1 MDNSRI
7 HTLAYPHRILFGPGA
22 MRAGLKQL
30 PSGLKKILIVTG
42 AHAAAGG
49 ELPAWIR
56 EELKGREVFFREG
69 VHPEPTPM
77 EVNEIMNIG
86 RDAAVEAVIA
96 LGGGSVI
103 DAAKAAAAL
112 IPAEGD
118 CSEYFSGERVIPGRG
133 LFFAAFPTTAGTGAE
148 MTSNSVL
155 TDPETLVKKSL
166 RSPFMTADLA
176 GIDPDLTLS
185 CPPAQTAASGLDA
198 FVQAVESYT
207 SLNATCA
214 TRPLAAEAVKKIFMN
229 IQGACR
235 HPDNLDFRW
244 EMAEGSM
251 LSALSFSQSG
261 LGAVHGLAH
270 PLGSLLQVPHGV
282 ACAILMPY
290 IFQWNLPTC
299 RKEYTE
305 LARLCGFENRP
316 FPDLVREMA
325 DELGIPRNFSGYHL
339 QEKHFDFIIANCRS
353 NSMSLTPR
361 PMTDRDVRTFLESLC

>member
-1 MDNSRI
+1 MDSRI
-7 HTLAYPHRILFGPGA
+7 HTLAYPHRILFGSGA
-22 MRAGLKQL
+22 MRTGLKQL
-30 PSGLKKILIVTG
+30 PPGVKKVLIVTG
-42 AHAAAGG
+42 AHAAGG
-49 ELPAWIR
+49 ELPALIR
-56 EELKGREVFFREG
+56 EELKGMDLFFRKG

-77 EVNEIMNIG
+77 EVNEIMDIG
-86 RDAAVEAVIA
+86 RNAGAEAVIA

-112 IPAEGD
+112 IPAEGN
-118 CSEYFSGERVIPGRG
+118 CSEYFSGQRAIREKG
-133 LFFAAFPTTAGTGAE
+133 LFFAALPTTAGTGAE
-148 MTSNSVL
+148 MTNNSVL
-155 TDPETLVKKSL
+155 TDPETRVKKSL

-176 GIDPDLTLS
+176 VIDPDLTLS
-185 CPPAQTAASGLDA
+185 CPPEQTAASGLDA

-214 TRPLAAEAVKKIFMN
+214 TRPLAAEAAKKIFMN

-235 HPDNLDFRW
+235 HPDELDFRR

-290 IFQWNLPTC
+290 IFQWNMPRC
-299 RKEYTE
+299 EREYAE
-305 LARLCGFENRP
+305 LACICGFGGRP
-316 FPDLVREMA
+316 LPEVVRGMA
-325 DELGIPRNFSGYHL
+325 EELGIPRNFSGYGL

-353 NSMSLTPR
+353 NSMSLNPR
-361 PMTDRDVRTFLESLC
+361 PMTDGDVRTLLESLC